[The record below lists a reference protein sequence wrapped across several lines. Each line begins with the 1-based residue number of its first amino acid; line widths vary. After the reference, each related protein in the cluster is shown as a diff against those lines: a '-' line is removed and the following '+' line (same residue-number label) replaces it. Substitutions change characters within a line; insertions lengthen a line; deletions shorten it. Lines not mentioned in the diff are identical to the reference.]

1 MSMKQYS
8 NHFSNFTVT
17 KVTTENT
24 RWDSKKDKYVKLPK
38 PKVTKE
44 VVFAPKDLYEFGDV
58 VRACDIVSDSEGTWY
73 VGDKDH
79 KRILK
84 VEFELEVHY

>member
-1 MSMKQYS
+1 MKQYTNS
-8 NHFSNFTVT
+8 LSNFTVT
-17 KVTTENT
+17 KIVTENT
-24 RWDSKKDKYVKLPK
+24 KYDSKKGKHIKLAK

-44 VVFAPKDLYEFGDV
+44 QIFAPKDLWDFADF

-73 VGDKDH
+73 SGDADH

-84 VEFELEVHY
+84 VEFELEIDMF